1 MGFKMSWNNLRD
13 KIQKRV
19 EKSAWTLGG
28 LKAYERVRIELVIW
42 AFIFFVGVLGL
53 FTMLLLNRQPY
64 TFLILIALSLI
75 SFLGKSAQFK
85 QLYMLNKIKEIL
97 GG

>member
-1 MGFKMSWNNLRD
+1 MSWDKIRD

-42 AFIFFVGVLGL
+42 AFIFFTGVLGL
-53 FTMLLLNRQPY
+53 LSTLIIGKQPY
-64 TFLILIALSLI
+64 TFILLMALALI
-75 SFLGKSAQFK
+75 SFLGKSAQFR
-85 QLYMLNKIKEIL
+85 QFYMLNQIKEAQNEHN
-97 GG
+97 